1 MLLLSCPEIGLHNVN
16 PMKTYTTAFKLK
28 VIKEILDGSKK
39 ETVRIKYGIKGK
51 SAILNWMRKLG
62 AADAAP
68 LSQKALIMEEQD
80 NLSPAELQK
89 KIKLLERALE
99 DEKLRSEAYRRMIDM
114 AEEQLKIDIRKKSG
128 TK

>member
-1 MLLLSCPEIGLHNVN
+1 
-16 PMKTYTTAFKLK
+16 MKTYTTAFKLK